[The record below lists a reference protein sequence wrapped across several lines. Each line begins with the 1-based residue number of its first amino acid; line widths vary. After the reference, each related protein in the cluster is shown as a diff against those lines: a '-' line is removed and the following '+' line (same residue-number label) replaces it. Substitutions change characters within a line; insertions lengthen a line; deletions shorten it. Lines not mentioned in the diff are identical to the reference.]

1 MLRSKVFNLSDKV
14 LIVRRIS
21 AIEDRKCYIELF
33 KVLINKDINYIRN
46 GNGIFFDVGLLSDD
60 VLNII
65 ENILTFH
72 EIRKKSKMSYTNI

>member
-14 LIVRRIS
+14 LLVRRIS
-21 AIEDRKCYIELF
+21 EIKHKRCYIELF
-33 KVLINKDINYIRN
+33 KVLINKNIKYMRN
-46 GNGIFFDVGLLSDD
+46 ANGIFFDVGLLSDD

-72 EIRKKSKMSYTNI
+72 EIRKNKNVLY